1 MKQYSIYV
9 SKVDKDTLDPI
20 ETKRVNQN
28 VYARKGDTRKVIIE
42 YVVDFIM
49 SNRDKVDS
57 YIEKDDHTSITYRII
72 MKEADYDY
80 LVYSL

>member
-9 SKVDKDTLDPI
+9 SKVDKETLDPI

-49 SNRDKVDS
+49 SNRDKVEA